1 MAIDSGWSINNRMTK
16 DLVINALEKAIK
28 RRNPDPGLICH
39 SDRGSQYC
47 SHAYQDLLKNHGF
60 LCSMSRK
67 GECLD
72 NAVAESFFH
81 SLKVE
86 WIYGEPPVSKTEM
99 YRSVREYIEVFYN
112 RQRLHSANG
121 YLSPCDFERVN
132 ESTFLM
138 SA

>member
-1 MAIDSGWSINNRMTK
+1 MTK
-16 DLVINALEKAIK
+16 ELVINALETAI
-28 RRNPDPGLICH
+28 RGRNPSPGLICH

-47 SHAYQDLLKNHGF
+47 SHAYQDLLKEHSF

-67 GECLD
+67 GECQD
-72 NAVAESFFH
+72 NAVAESFFY

-86 WIYGEPPVSKTEM
+86 WIYREPLKSRHQMHREI
-99 YRSVREYIEVFYN
+99 REYIEVSCI
-112 RQRLHSANG
+112 RQRLHSKNG

-132 ESTFLM
+132 QSSLLM